1 MTAPRLGQ
9 CSQIWSHY
17 VRGDVYQLKAPRDAR
32 GHEQRGNRYAV
43 VVQSDLLPLSTW
55 LVAPTSTSARPAS
68 FRPEVE
74 IDGKSTL
81 VLVEQV
87 AAVDP
92 ERLGNLVG
100 HLSRREMV
108 DIDDAIRVVLHVG

>member
-1 MTAPRLGQ
+1 M
-9 CSQIWSHY
+9 
-17 VRGDVYQLKAPRDAR
+17 RGDVYQLQAPRDAR
-32 GHEQRGNRYAV
+32 GHEQRGNRHAI

-74 IDGKSTL
+74 IGGKTTL
-81 VLVEQV
+81 VLVEQT

-92 ERLGNLVG
+92 QRLGNLIG
-100 HLSRREMV
+100 HLTQREMIAV
-108 DIDDAIRVVLHVG
+108 NDALRAVLHLL

>member
-1 MTAPRLGQ
+1 
-9 CSQIWSHY
+9 

-32 GHEQRGNRYAV
+32 GHEQRGIRYAI

-55 LVAPTSTSARPAS
+55 LVAPTSTSARPTS
-68 FRPEVE
+68 FRPEIE
-74 IDGKSTL
+74 IHGKTTH
-81 VLVEQV
+81 VLVEQT

-100 HLSRREMV
+100 HLTRSELAAV
-108 DIDDAIRVVLHVG
+108 DGALRTVLHLY